1 MPNRLRHFLV
11 LLVAVLVLAGC
22 SQNLGP
28 KNYNAEVRTNY
39 MENCVKGA
47 TDKLGEAGATAYCE
61 CTYTAFV
68 GQITFDR
75 FKDFE
80 KDLREHVGDDINSD
94 ADLRAK
100 HLEIYNLYQGCVTQG
115 PTPAGSPASTTVPT
129 STAPR

>member
-1 MPNRLRHFLV
+1 LV

-28 KNYNAEVRTNY
+28 KNYNEEVRTNY

-47 TDKLGEAGATAYCE
+47 TDKLGEAGAATYCK
-61 CTYTAFV
+61 CTYDAISGT
-68 GQITFDR
+68 ISFDR

-80 KDLREHVGDDINSD
+80 KDLRERVGDDINSEQ
-94 ADLRAK
+94 DLETEHRD
-100 HLEIYNLYQGCVTQG
+100 IYNLYKGCVTQG
-115 PTPAGSPASTTVPT
+115 PTPAGSSASTTVPT